1 MSATPQ
7 PDDQFTDMTAGDPV
21 RARQLR
27 TSLQTILDR
36 SNDSTLREMA
46 REVLSGR
53 LSLRDAAKVP
63 AYGEAMRA
71 GMQQGLRAY
80 EEMSE
85 SERREAEEEGR
96 RQLDQ
101 VQAELDE
108 EQRERNRAQGGSGT
122 RPGKHSG
129 RGWSL

>member
-1 MSATPQ
+1 MSTSPQ
-7 PDDQFTDMTAGDPV
+7 PDEQFTEMTGDPV

-27 TSLQTILDR
+27 KSLQTILDR
-36 SNDSTLREMA
+36 SNDPALREMA
-46 REVLSGR
+46 GEVLSGR
-53 LSLRDAAKVP
+53 LSLRDAANVP
-63 AYGEAMRA
+63 AYGEAMRS

-80 EEMSE
+80 EAMSE

-96 RQLDQ
+96 RQLDA
-101 VQAELDE
+101 VRGELDE
-108 EQRERNRAQGGSGT
+108 EARERSRSEGGSGN